1 MTNITATAFNKF
13 NITSQTLKVILSNM
27 QFKASLFIALGL
39 MAPALAAP
47 VEAAAASSP
56 GLYLCQNSHFNER
69 PNFCNKYTS
78 PWGRCSKSINP
89 HSNILIPIY

>member
-1 MTNITATAFNKF
+1 
-13 NITSQTLKVILSNM
+13 M
-27 QFKASLFIALGL
+27 QFKASLLIALSS

-47 VEAAAASSP
+47 AEAVAAKAP

-78 PWGRCSKSINP
+78 PWGKCSKSIT
-89 HSNILIPIY
+89 